1 MQFGLSES
9 QEFLKDSARKF
20 FAGECPSAEMR
31 RLMETETAYDADLW
45 SKLTDQGYTGIIFP
59 EAYGGV
65 GLGKVELMLLME
77 EAGRALLPGPF
88 FSTVVLAGSVLD
100 AVASPAHKQ
109 KYLGPICRGE
119 ARATVALLESS
130 ATWNP
135 RDVQLTASN
144 GNLSGEKYFV
154 PDPAVADF
162 IIVVARNGVFL
173 VNSKSP
179 GLKISPMTAM
189 DLTRKL
195 YVVEFNNTPAEEIS
209 PTTDLERAFDIA
221 TAALSAE
228 LVGGMQRTLDITV
241 EYAKTRKQFG
251 KPIGTFQ
258 AVQHQCADMY
268 LETESSRS
276 AVYYAGWALEE
287 NSPDA
292 TVAVSIAK
300 MYASDAC
307 RGVGNRGIQIHGG
320 MGFTWENDLH
330 LYYRRAK
337 SSETMFGDATFHRE
351 RIARQVI
358 DSGPNLAKTA
368 CHSQTRETSIISDLI
383 HLTKDNGIAV
393 ITINN
398 PPVNALSPGVP
409 EGIAAAVEQ
418 IDKDDCVK
426 AAVLTGGGTTFVAG
440 ADIKE
445 FGKIT
450 SGKSGGGL
458 ELPSLLLKIEDCRK
472 PVVMAIHG
480 SAFG

>member
-31 RLMETETAYDADLW
+31 RLMETDTAYDAALW

-59 EAYGGV
+59 EEYGGV

-109 KYLGPICRGE
+109 KYLAPICRGE
-119 ARATVALLESS
+119 ARATVAILEAS
-130 ATWNP
+130 ASWNL
-135 RDVQLTASN
+135 RDMQLTAAN
-144 GNLSGEKYFV
+144 GKLTGEKYFV
-154 PDPAVADF
+154 SDAAVADF
-162 IIVVARNGVFL
+162 ILVVARNGVFI
-173 VNSKSP
+173 VDSKAP

-195 YVVEFNNTPAEEIS
+195 YVVEFNDTPAEEIGA
-209 PTTDLERAFDIA
+209 TTNLERAFDVA

-292 TVAVSIAK
+292 STAVSIAK
-300 MYASDAC
+300 MYASDAA
-307 RGVGNRGIQIHGG
+307 RTVGNRGIQIHGG
-320 MGFTWENDLH
+320 MGFTWENDVH

-337 SSETMFGDATFHRE
+337 GSETAFGDATFHRE
-351 RIARQVI
+351 RIATKVI
-358 DSGPNLAKTA
+358 DTA
-368 CHSQTRETSIISDLI
+368 
-383 HLTKDNGIAV
+383 A
-393 ITINN
+393 
-398 PPVNALSPGVP
+398 
-409 EGIAAAVEQ
+409 
-418 IDKDDCVK
+418 ID
-426 AAVLTGGGTTFVAG
+426 AG
-440 ADIKE
+440 AV
-445 FGKIT
+445 T
-450 SGKSGGGL
+450 AKS
-458 ELPSLLLKIEDCRK
+458 
-472 PVVMAIHG
+472 A
-480 SAFG
+480 